1 MANFPSKWFDFL
13 NQKELKRLRK
23 DVNNTLWL
31 KIQIATSVI
40 IAICTLIFSDSIKG
54 LDLEWQIGIS
64 IGLSFIVILVFCMPW
79 IIKQISLLRINNSLI
94 NGKMAST
101 IFDEEIVYNVLVASE
116 FYEIYNNTTSNNGNL
131 SNELKEF
138 YEIEVEYYV
147 KTAIEKLNSF
157 ASNLVNIVG
166 SAKYQISVQRI
177 KNIIQM
183 IDIIV
188 SDMKITI
195 NDELLDDYND
205 IKKNIK

>member
-54 LDLEWQIGIS
+54 LDLGWQIGIS
-64 IGLSFIVILVFCMPW
+64 VGLSFIVILVFCMPW

-94 NGKMAST
+94 NGKTAST

-116 FYEIYNNTTSNNGNL
+116 FYEIYNNTASSNGKL

-183 IDIIV
+183 IDLIV

-195 NDELLDDYND
+195 DDELLDDYND
-205 IKKNIK
+205 IKNNI

>member
-40 IAICTLIFSDSIKG
+40 IAICTLIFSDSIKE
-54 LDLEWQIGIS
+54 LDLRWQIGIS
-64 IGLSFIVILVFCMPW
+64 VGLSFIVILVFCMPW

-94 NGKMAST
+94 NGKTAST

-116 FYEIYNNTTSNNGNL
+116 FYEIYNNTTSSNGNL

-195 NDELLDDYND
+195 DDELLDDYND
-205 IKKNIK
+205 IKKNVK

>member
-54 LDLEWQIGIS
+54 LDLGWQIGIS
-64 IGLSFIVILVFCMPW
+64 VGLSFIVILVFCMPW
-79 IIKQISLLRINNSLI
+79 IIKQISLLRINNPLI
-94 NGKMAST
+94 NGKTAST

-116 FYEIYNNTTSNNGNL
+116 FYEIYNNTASSNGKL

-195 NDELLDDYND
+195 DEELLDDYND

>member
-54 LDLEWQIGIS
+54 LDLGWKIGIS
-64 IGLSFIVILVFCMPW
+64 VGLRFIVILVFCMPW
-79 IIKQISLLRINNSLI
+79 IIKQISLLRINNPLI
-94 NGKMAST
+94 NGKTAST

-116 FYEIYNNTTSNNGNL
+116 FYEIYNNTTSCNGKL
-131 SNELKEF
+131 FNELKEF

-157 ASNLVNIVG
+157 ASNLVHIVG

-183 IDIIV
+183 IDLIV
-188 SDMKITI
+188 LDMKITI
-195 NDELLDDYND
+195 DDELLDDYND
-205 IKKNIK
+205 IKKNI

>member
-54 LDLEWQIGIS
+54 LDLRWQIGIS
-64 IGLSFIVILVFCMPW
+64 VGLSFIVILVFCMPW

-94 NGKMAST
+94 NGKTAST

-116 FYEIYNNTTSNNGNL
+116 FYEIYNNTASSNGKL

-183 IDIIV
+183 IDLIV

-195 NDELLDDYND
+195 DDELLDDYND
-205 IKKNIK
+205 IKKNI

>member
-54 LDLEWQIGIS
+54 LDLGWQIGIS
-64 IGLSFIVILVFCMPW
+64 VGLSFIVILVFCMPW

-94 NGKMAST
+94 NGKTAST

-116 FYEIYNNTTSNNGNL
+116 FYEIYNNTASSNGKL

-183 IDIIV
+183 IDLIV
-188 SDMKITI
+188 LDMKITI
-195 NDELLDDYND
+195 DDELLDDYND
-205 IKKNIK
+205 IKKNI

>member
-54 LDLEWQIGIS
+54 LDLGWQIGIS
-64 IGLSFIVILVFCMPW
+64 VGLSFIVILVFCMPW

-94 NGKMAST
+94 NGKTAST

-116 FYEIYNNTTSNNGNL
+116 FYEIYNNTASSNGKL

-157 ASNLVNIVG
+157 SSNLVNIVG

-183 IDIIV
+183 IDLIV
-188 SDMKITI
+188 LDMKITI
-195 NDELLDDYND
+195 DDELLDDYND
-205 IKKNIK
+205 IKNNI

>member
-54 LDLEWQIGIS
+54 LDLGWQIGIS
-64 IGLSFIVILVFCMPW
+64 VGLSFIVILVFCMPW

-94 NGKMAST
+94 NGKTAST

-116 FYEIYNNTTSNNGNL
+116 FYEIYNNTASSNGKL

-183 IDIIV
+183 IDLIV
-188 SDMKITI
+188 SDMKII
-195 NDELLDDYND
+195 IDDELLDDYND
-205 IKKNIK
+205 IKKNI

>member
-40 IAICTLIFSDSIKG
+40 IALCTLIFSDSIKG
-54 LDLEWQIGIS
+54 FELGWQIGIS
-64 IGLSFIVILVFCMPW
+64 VGLSFIVILVFCMPW

-94 NGKMAST
+94 NGKTAST

-116 FYEIYNNTTSNNGNL
+116 FYEIYNNTASSNGKL

-183 IDIIV
+183 IDLIV

-195 NDELLDDYND
+195 DDELLDDYND
-205 IKKNIK
+205 IKKNI

>member
-54 LDLEWQIGIS
+54 LDLGWQIGIS
-64 IGLSFIVILVFCMPW
+64 VGLSFIVILVFCMPW

-94 NGKMAST
+94 NGKTAST

-116 FYEIYNNTTSNNGNL
+116 FYEIYNNTASSNGKL

-183 IDIIV
+183 IDLIV

-195 NDELLDDYND
+195 DDELLDDYND
-205 IKKNIK
+205 IKKNI